1 MKKTE
6 RLSRIIARGEHSN
19 HSHIVTGDAVVRNEK
34 GEIIIEVGQEGAVL
48 RHLLESEWLAGREVW
63 TEEHTD
69 IKIEPGT
76 YKYVPQLEYDPYEEV
91 IRQVR
96 D

>member
-19 HSHIVTGDAVVRNEK
+19 HSHVVVGDAVVRNEK
-34 GEIIIEVGQEGAVL
+34 GEIVIEVGQEGAVL
-48 RHLLESEWLAGREVW
+48 RHLLETDWLAGKETW
-63 TEEHTD
+63 TKEHHD

-76 YKYVPQLEYDPYEEV
+76 YKYIPQLEFDPYDEEIKRV
-91 IRQVR
+91 K